1 MGMRIEESDLNSILK
16 TELEKIFE
24 NKNFSDLSNFQRRKC
39 VFDYLVENSEYDF
52 SLLNDIYSRKKQEY
66 ADEIVSVLNPKGNKK
81 GVCNSF
87 SYAYKLLLDKLQIPC
102 MLVICH
108 IAEDSVKDFQNK
120 GVNTN
125 TSMIVKTSSGLY
137 MIPHMLVLVQNDDGT
152 FSFDDI
158 TYAIF
163 NKENERK
170 KEFFNYNSQMAK
182 QNKQLN
188 PEGFDTF
195 MLRFIVNNSKD
206 KNYDM
211 LFREKYEKKTGSG
224 VLNIPFDLIKSYE
237 EPNKIE
243 ATKETRE

>member
-1 MGMRIEESDLNSILK
+1 MGMKIEESDLNSILK

-24 NKNFSDLSNFQRRKC
+24 NKNFSVLSNFQRRQC
-39 VFDYLVENSEYDF
+39 LFDYLVEKNEYDF
-52 SLLNDIYSRKKQEY
+52 SLLNDIYSHKRQEY
-66 ADEIVSVLNPKGNKK
+66 ADEIISVLNPHGNKK

-87 SYAYKLLLDKLQIPC
+87 SYAYKLLLDKLQIPS
-102 MLVICH
+102 MLTICH
-108 IAEDSVKDFQNK
+108 VAEDSVKDLQDK

-163 NKENERK
+163 NKETERK
-170 KEFFNYNSQMAK
+170 KDFFNYNFQMAK
-182 QNKQLN
+182 QNKQMN

-206 KNYDM
+206 TKYDV
-211 LFREKYEKKTGSG
+211 LLREKYAKKTGSG

>member
-1 MGMRIEESDLNSILK
+1 MAMNIEESDLNSILK
-16 TELEKIFE
+16 IDLEKIFE
-24 NKNFSDLSNFQRRKC
+24 NKNFSALSNFQRRKS
-39 VFDYLVENSEYDF
+39 VFNYLVDNNEYDF
-52 SLLNDIYSRKKQEY
+52 SLLDDIYSRKRQEY
-66 ADEIVSVLNPKGNKK
+66 ADQIVSVLNPNGDKK

-87 SYAYKLLLDKLQIPC
+87 SYAYKILLDKLQIPC
-102 MLVICH
+102 MLSICH
-108 IAEDSVKDFQNK
+108 VAEDSVKYLQDK
-120 GVNTN
+120 GVRTN
-125 TSMIVKTSSGLY
+125 NNMIVRTSSGLY
-137 MIPHMLVLVQNDDGT
+137 MIPHMLVLVQNDNGT

-163 NKENERK
+163 NKETERK
-170 KEFFNYNSQMAK
+170 KDFFNYNLQMAK

-188 PEGFDTF
+188 IEGFDTF

-206 KNYDM
+206 TKYDV
-211 LFREKYEKKTGSG
+211 LLREKYAKKTGSG